1 MGWGFSC
8 YLRTLVRGPSSSRS
22 ARKAPAAQEGSKGAG
37 RLVSRGLQRVLPRPR
52 PASAVWDGGE
62 RAFNAHEESPET
74 LTGRLPKTRKRVK
87 SSGGSPPK
95 LGKRHRGQ
103 ETGPLE
109 EIADR

>member
-1 MGWGFSC
+1 M
-8 YLRTLVRGPSSSRS
+8 
-22 ARKAPAAQEGSKGAG
+22 
-37 RLVSRGLQRVLPRPR
+37 LPRPR
-52 PASAVWDGGE
+52 PALAVWDGGE